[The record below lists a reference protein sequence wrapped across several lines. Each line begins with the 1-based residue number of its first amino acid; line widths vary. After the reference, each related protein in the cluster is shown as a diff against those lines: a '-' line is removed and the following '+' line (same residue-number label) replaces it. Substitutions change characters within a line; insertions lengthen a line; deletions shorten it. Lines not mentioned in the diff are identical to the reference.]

1 MEAILSP
8 RGDSVGRKIR
18 PNWLRPLC
26 LWYLGSLQTTKWA
39 KFFSFCKGREEGSQ
53 NNSCVASHVLLF
65 SLDGANPCHSIQ
77 RRPCL
82 SFGLRDFF
90 CFELQTNVP
99 SSPTQPDLATGGY
112 TPGYAIH
119 DDCIILKTP
128 KIEWWNDWRIT
139 RIPPK
144 TVWTLLVASFYL
156 GFSLFLSGHSEIIWA
171 KWSPLKIAVL
181 WSNYNHWCQKISAF

>member
-8 RGDSVGRKIR
+8 RGDSVGQKIR

-90 CFELQTNVP
+90 CFKLQTNCHPLNQIWLQEVTP
-99 SSPTQPDLATGGY
+99 QVTPYMMTASYSRLQNLNGEMIGGLPVY
-112 TPGYAIH
+112 PCLNSTCG
-119 DDCIILKTP
+119 LF
-128 KIEWWNDWRIT
+128 
-139 RIPPK
+139 
-144 TVWTLLVASFYL
+144 LL
-156 GFSLFLSGHSEIIWA
+156 GFSLFFIR
-171 KWSPLKIAVL
+171 P
-181 WSNYNHWCQKISAF
+181 